1 MHHSQF
7 EHLFPELWELCHLQ
21 GLRFGP
27 RAMFCTYGTTLN
39 QFVAWTLYEE
49 IDWLHDHKSGWNI
62 YHSGIKSVQKNTLSR
77 NVLKAKLVLY
87 RWDYFS
93 RLFFYQIWNEIYSGL
108 LFSEM
113 TYTYIPVSQC
123 PFQSKLVSKC
133 TGDSI

>member
-1 MHHSQF
+1 MDRMHHSQF

-77 NVLKAKLVLY
+77 NVSKAKLVLY

-93 RLFFYQIWNEIYSGL
+93 RLFFTK
-108 LFSEM
+108 SEM
-113 TYTYIPVSQC
+113 KFILDFCLAKWHIHTYQSVSVH
-123 PFQSKLVSKC
+123 FNLS
-133 TGDSI
+133 